1 MNNLKEFEFFQK
13 GKSKK
18 LSYDFKGGDL
28 SSEGG
33 LLLLREFDN
42 KLGFSQRVTDCIVDR
57 RNPDYITHD
66 MVDLIRER
74 LYMLVQ
80 GYSDCNDAKYL
91 RRDPTFKAILNRV
104 ESDPDLASQ
113 PTLCRLE
120 NRMTRQELK
129 KMIVTQIELWL
140 DSYETVP
147 DEIILDVDSTD
158 DPTHGAQQLAL
169 FHGYYDQYMY
179 HPIIFG
185 CGGNVIFSYLRPGR
199 RHASRGVIPLM
210 KFLLKHIRNRFPNV
224 KIKLRADSGFA
235 IPRFF
240 DFLEDNTIQYAIA
253 LVTNKRLVKK
263 NEPFIETAKRAF
275 NCTQNKPRLFH
286 AVMHDVD
293 SWKKTRRVIANAE
306 VMAEG
311 TNNRFV
317 VTHMDDEPQVIDDDF
332 YTQRGDSE
340 NNIKE
345 LKHGCH
351 ADRLS
356 CHKFRANFFRLVLS
370 TFAYQLMHY
379 FKVMLVNTEFD
390 TATIQTIRLHL
401 FKVALRVH
409 RLVRRLWFNVTSSFV
424 YQDLFVQR
432 HQKILA
438 IQ

>member
-1 MNNLKEFEFFQK
+1 ME
-13 GKSKK
+13 
-18 LSYDFKGGDL
+18 DL
-28 SSEGG
+28 
-33 LLLLREFDN
+33 L
-42 KLGFSQRVTDCIVDR
+42 
-57 RNPDYITHD
+57 
-66 MVDLIRER
+66 RER

-80 GYSDCNDAKYL
+80 GYSDCNDARYL
-91 RRDPTFKAILNRV
+91 KTDPTFKAILGRI
-104 ESDPDLASQ
+104 EGDPDLASQ

-120 NRMTRQELK
+120 NRITRQELK
-129 KMIVTQIELWL
+129 AMIIYPIEKWL
-140 DSYETVP
+140 ESYKTVP
-147 DEIILDVDSTD
+147 NEIILD
-158 DPTHGAQQLAL
+158 
-169 FHGYYDQYMY
+169 
-179 HPIIFG
+179 
-185 CGGNVIFSYLRPGR
+185 
-199 RHASRGVIPLM
+199 
-210 KFLLKHIRNRFPNV
+210 FPNV
-224 KIKLRADSGFA
+224 KIKLRADSGVA

-240 DFLEDNTIQYAIA
+240 DFLEDNTSQYAIA

-293 SWKKTRRVIANAE
+293 SWKKTRRVIAKAE

-340 NNIKE
+340 NDIKE
-345 LKHGCH
+345 LKLGCH

-356 CHKFRANFFRLVLS
+356 CHKFRANFFRLLLS

-379 FKVMLVNTEFD
+379 FKAMLVNTEFE

>member
-1 MNNLKEFEFFQK
+1 MDTAKKFKFFQ
-13 GKSKK
+13 SKK
-18 LSYDFKGGDL
+18 SRCLSYDFKGGDL

-33 LLLLREFDN
+33 LLLLREFDD
-42 KLGFSQRVTDCIVDR
+42 KLGISQGISECIVDQR
-57 RNPDYITHD
+57 HPDYIVHE
-66 MVDLIRER
+66 MEDLVRER

-80 GYSDCNDAKYL
+80 GYSDCNDARYL
-91 RRDPTFKAILNRV
+91 KTDPTFKAILGRTKG
-104 ESDPDLASQ
+104 DPDLASQ

-120 NRMTRQELK
+120 NRITRQELK
-129 KMIVTQIELWL
+129 AMIIYQIEKWL
-140 DSYETVP
+140 ESYKTVP
-147 DEIILDVDSTD
+147 NEIILDIDSTD
-158 DPTHGAQQLAL
+158 DPTHGSQQLAL

-199 RHASRGVIPLM
+199 HHASRGVIPLL
-210 KFLLKHIRNRFPNV
+210 KFLLKYIRNRFPNV

-263 NEPFIETAKRAF
+263 NEPFIEKAKRAF
-275 NCTQNKPRLFH
+275 NRTQNKSRLFH
-286 AVMHDVD
+286 AFMHDVD
-293 SWKKTRRVIANAE
+293 SWKKTRRVIAKAE

-317 VTHMDDEPQVIDDDF
+317 VTNMDDEPQVIYDDF

-340 NNIKE
+340 NDIKE
-345 LKHGCH
+345 LKLGCH

-379 FKVMLVNTEFD
+379 FKAMLVNTEFE

-401 FKVALRVH
+401 FKVAVRVH
-409 RLVRRLWFNVTSSFV
+409 RSVRRLWFNFTSSFV
-424 YQDLFVQR
+424 YQDLFVQL

>member
-263 NEPFIETAKRAF
+263 NEPFIEKAKRAF
-275 NCTQNKPRLFH
+275 NRTQNKQRLFH
-286 AVMHDVD
+286 SFEHHVD
-293 SWKKTRRVIANAE
+293 SWTKTRRGIAKAE
-306 VMAEG
+306 VMAQG
-311 TNNRFV
+311 TNNRFLI
-317 VTHMDDEPQVIDDDF
+317 TNIDDDPQTIYDDF
-332 YTQRGDSE
+332 YCGRGDAE
-340 NNIKE
+340 NDIKE
-345 LKHGCH
+345 LKLGCH

-356 CHKFRANFFRLVLS
+356 CHKFKTNFFRLVLS
-370 TFAYQLMHY
+370 TFAYQLIHY
-379 FKVMLVNTEFD
+379 FKSILVKTEFES
-390 TATIQTIRLHL
+390 ATIQTIRLHL
-401 FKVALRVH
+401 FKVAVRVH
-409 RLVRRLWFNVTSSFV
+409 HSVRRLCFNFTSSFV
-424 YQDLFVQR
+424 HQNLFVQL

-438 IQ
+438 LQ